1 MYEYVSSLL
10 QNRRPQKAMYIIY
23 PKFGGGMT
31 WWLLALSKVL
41 PTKFCA
47 MPMMVPCSEAS
58 PWWYALLRS
67 VAGDGGDGD
76 HGDGDH
82 GGGDA

>member
-1 MYEYVSSLL
+1 M
-10 QNRRPQKAMYIIY
+10 
-23 PKFGGGMT
+23 
-31 WWLLALSKVL
+31 L

-76 HGDGDH
+76 HG
-82 GGGDA
+82 GGGA

>member
-1 MYEYVSSLL
+1 MSST
-10 QNRRPQKAMYIIY
+10 QI
-23 PKFGGGMT
+23 FGGMT
-31 WWLLALSKVL
+31 WWLLVLSKVL

-76 HGDGDH
+76 HG
-82 GGGDA
+82 GGDA

>member
-1 MYEYVSSLL
+1 MYVVFYEIEGL
-10 QNRRPQKAMYIIY
+10 QKAAMSSTQI
-23 PKFGGGMT
+23 FGGMT

-76 HGDGDH
+76 HG
-82 GGGDA
+82 GDA